1 MNVLFRFQV
10 VLFTFLFSFWGKSV
24 TAQTYFPPVNTNQWD
39 TLSPDRLQFC
49 PDRIDSLYQFLEG
62 SNSKAFILLKD
73 GKIVLER
80 YFGRFTQDSVW
91 YWASAGK
98 TLTAGLIGIVESKKQ
113 LAISDAASL
122 YLGSGWTSLSKLRE
136 DSITIWHQ
144 LTMTSGLDE
153 SDNPDCTDPS
163 CLTYK
168 APVGTRWSY
177 HNAPYTRLDQVI
189 EAASGQKINTFLAQ
203 QLSVKTGINGLYVRL
218 GYNNVFFSKARSMA
232 RFGWLLLNKGQWSG
246 NQIIPESFV
255 SQLAQTS
262 QNLNPSYGYLTWLNG
277 KSHHMLPGLPF
288 RFNGTLSPPAPNDAY
303 AALGKNGQ
311 MLQIIPSKNMVWMRM
326 GESPDDKNPLVS
338 VTYADEV
345 WNYINAL
352 NCENA
357 AVEGIPGKNNI
368 DLYPNPVVRGG
379 YIQFSTFLTSE
390 MDIYDVYGRLWAQVK
405 TGSESFRIPENWP
418 VGCYVAVPKNGQRA
432 QRFVVIP

>member
-1 MNVLFRFQV
+1 MNLLNRIRAVLFA
-10 VLFTFLFSFWGKSV
+10 FLFSFWGKSV

-49 PDRIDSLYQFLEG
+49 PDRIDSLYKFLEA

-98 TLTAGLIGIVESKKQ
+98 TLTASLIGIAESKKQ
-113 LAISDAASL
+113 LAIGDASAL
-122 YLGSGWTSLSKLRE
+122 YLGSGWTSLSKSRE
-136 DSITIWHQ
+136 DSISIWHQ

-153 SDNPDCTDPS
+153 SKNPDCTDPS
-163 CLTYK
+163 CLTYI

-232 RFGWLLLNKGQWSG
+232 RFGWLLLNKGEWSD
-246 NQIIPESFV
+246 NQIIPELFV
-255 SQLAQTS
+255 SQMAQTS

-277 KSHHMLPGLPF
+277 KSHHMLPGLPYL
-288 RFNGTLSPPAPNDAY
+288 FNGTLSPPAPNDAY

-326 GESPDDKNPLVS
+326 GESPDDKNPLIS
-338 VTYADEV
+338 VTYADDV
-345 WNYINAL
+345 WSYINAL

-357 AVEGIPGKNNI
+357 AQEGISGKSKI

-379 YIQFSTFLTSE
+379 YIKFSTFLTSE
-390 MDIYDVYGRLWAQVK
+390 MDVYDVYGRLWAQVK
-405 TGSESFRIPENWP
+405 SGSESLRIPENWP
-418 VGCYVAVPKNGQRA
+418 IGCYVAVPKNGQKA

>member
-1 MNVLFRFQV
+1 MNPLNRIRAV
-10 VLFTFLFSFWGKSV
+10 VFAFLFSFWGKSV

-49 PDRIDSLYQFLEG
+49 PDRIDSLYKFLAA

-98 TLTAGLIGIVESKKQ
+98 TLTASLIGIAESKKQ
-113 LAISDAASL
+113 LAIGDASSL
-122 YLGSGWTSLSKLRE
+122 YLGSGWTSLSKSQE
-136 DSITIWHQ
+136 DSISIWHQ

-153 SDNPDCTDPS
+153 SKNPDCTDPS
-163 CLTYK
+163 CLTYT

-232 RFGWLLLNKGQWSG
+232 RFGWLLLNKGEWSD
-246 NQIIPESFV
+246 NQIIPELFV
-255 SQLAQTS
+255 SQMAQTS

-277 KSHHMLPGLPF
+277 KSHHMLPGLPYL
-288 RFNGTLSPPAPNDAY
+288 FNGTLSPPAPNDAY

-326 GESPDDKNPLVS
+326 GESPDDKNPLIS
-338 VTYADEV
+338 VTYADDV

-357 AVEGIPGKNNI
+357 AQEGISGKSKI

-379 YIQFSTFLTSE
+379 YIKFSTFLTSE
-390 MDIYDVYGRLWAQVK
+390 MDVYDVYGRLWAQEK
-405 TGSESFRIPENWP
+405 SGSESLRIPENWP
-418 VGCYVAVPKNGQRA
+418 IGCYVAVPKNGQKA

>member
-1 MNVLFRFQV
+1 MNLLNRIRAVLFA
-10 VLFTFLFSFWGKSV
+10 FLFSFWGKSV

-49 PDRIDSLYQFLEG
+49 PDRIDSLYKFLEA

-98 TLTAGLIGIVESKKQ
+98 TLTASLIGIAESKKQ
-113 LAISDAASL
+113 LAIGDASSL
-122 YLGSGWTSLSKLRE
+122 YLGSGWTSLSKSQE
-136 DSITIWHQ
+136 DSISIWHQ

-153 SDNPDCTDPS
+153 SKNPDCTDPS
-163 CLTYK
+163 CLTYT

-232 RFGWLLLNKGQWSG
+232 RFGWLLLNKGQWSD
-246 NQIIPESFV
+246 NQIIPELFV
-255 SQLAQTS
+255 SQMAQTS

-288 RFNGTLSPPAPNDAY
+288 RFNGTLSPPAPDDAY

-326 GESPDDKNPLVS
+326 GESPDDKNPLIS
-338 VTYADEV
+338 VTYADDV
-345 WNYINAL
+345 WSYINAL

-357 AVEGIPGKNNI
+357 AQEGISGKSKI

-379 YIQFSTFLTSE
+379 YIKFSTFLTSE
-390 MDIYDVYGRLWAQVK
+390 MDVYDVYGRLWAQVK
-405 TGSESFRIPENWP
+405 SGSESLRIPENWP
-418 VGCYVAVPKNGQRA
+418 IGCYVAVPKNGQKA

>member
-1 MNVLFRFQV
+1 MNVPFRFQV
-10 VLFTFLFSFWGKSV
+10 VLLTFLFSFWGKSV
-24 TAQTYFPPVNTNQWD
+24 TAQTYFPPLNTNQWD

-49 PDRIDSLYQFLEG
+49 PDRIDSLYQFLLA

-80 YFGRFTQDSVW
+80 YFGRFTQDSAW

-98 TLTAGLIGIVESKKQ
+98 TLTAALVGIAESKKQ
-113 LAISDAASL
+113 LALDDAASL
-122 YLGSGWTSLSKLRE
+122 YLGSGWTSLSKVRE
-136 DSITIWHQ
+136 DSILVWHQ

-153 SDNPDCTDPS
+153 SKNSDCTDPS

-177 HNAPYTRLDQVI
+177 HNAPYTRLDQVV
-189 EAASGQKINTFLAQ
+189 ETASGQKINTFLAQ
-203 QLSVKTGINGLYVRL
+203 QLSAKTGINGLYVRL

-246 NQIIPESFV
+246 NQMIPESFV

-288 RFNGTLSPPAPNDAY
+288 RLVGELSPPAPDDAY

-311 MLQIIPSKNMVWMRM
+311 MLHIIPSKNMVWMRM
-326 GESPDDKNPLVS
+326 GDSPDEQNPLVS

-352 NCENA
+352 NCGNLSNN
-357 AVEGIPGKNNI
+357 GIPEKSKLGV
-368 DLYPNPVVRGG
+368 YPNPVARGA
-379 YIQFSTFLTSE
+379 YIQFSAATPVDI
-390 MDIYDVYGRLWAQVK
+390 DIYDVYGRLWARVQS
-405 TGSESFRIPENWP
+405 GSELFQIPEYWP
-418 VGCYVAVPKNGQRA
+418 VGCYVTVPKDGQKA
-432 QRFVVIP
+432 QQFVVIP